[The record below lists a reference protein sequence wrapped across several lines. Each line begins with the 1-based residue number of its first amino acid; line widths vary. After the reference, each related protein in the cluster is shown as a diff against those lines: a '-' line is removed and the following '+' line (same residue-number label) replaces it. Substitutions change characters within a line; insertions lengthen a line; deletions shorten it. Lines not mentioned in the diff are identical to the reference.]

1 MRQRLLHSAIDGSL
15 YSDKVTLL
23 YQDTENSTLIFE
35 CDPDALYFL
44 IREAMMKLAR
54 SSESDASNAS
64 DETVSLRRRI
74 SKLAKSTLRGGLLV
88 FGKDLLTILYGTSE
102 HENVPKDKKID
113 ALDWYMDQFCK
124 IGVSYL
130 LKQDVFLTGRKVEED
145 GKNTLFEVT
154 GVSTRPV
161 ASTATEAT
169 LTTAT
174 AG

>member
-1 MRQRLLHSAIDGSL
+1 MKQRLLHTARDGSL

-35 CDPDALYFL
+35 CDPDAMYFL
-44 IREAMMKLAR
+44 IRDAMLRLAR
-54 SSESDASNAS
+54 SSESEASNAT
-64 DETVSLRRRI
+64 DETASLRRRI

-88 FGKDLLTILYGTSE
+88 FGKDLLTLLYGTSE
-102 HENVPKDKKID
+102 HENVPKDKKVD

-145 GKNTLFEVT
+145 GKNILYEIA
-154 GVSTRPV
+154 GIATRPV
-161 ASTATEAT
+161 TETATTEHAT
-169 LTTAT
+169 VTA
-174 AG
+174 